1 LPKENEMR
9 FVDVGPLDAIAP
21 GKSHLVSAAGRSIAL
36 FNIGGEVHALD
47 DACPHSGSSLAAG
60 EIDGCRVKCRAHGWR
75 FDIATGELVVAPS
88 IKTARHPVK
97 IADGRVLVALDA

>member
-1 LPKENEMR
+1 MR

-21 GKSHLVSAAGRSIAL
+21 GKSQLTFAEGRSIAL
-36 FNIGGEVHALD
+36 FNLDGQVHALD
-47 DACPHSGSSLAAG
+47 DACPHSGSSLAGG

-88 IKTARHPVK
+88 IKAVRHPVK
-97 IADGRVLVALDA
+97 IAEGRVLVALDA